1 VELSTS
7 DRLAAVQALAT
18 DAACAEVVEAWNR
31 CGIESVLLKGVT
43 TVEWLYRDGSRGY
56 VDADLL
62 VAPPRVGPAA
72 SVLTEL
78 GFVPAR
84 EHVSDHAHPWIRASD
99 HTIID
104 LHTTIWG
111 LGRPPARTWQEL
123 QGWVEP
129 YEIGAV
135 RVRVPNLPAR
145 ALSLA
150 LHAAQHRD
158 VPAKRADLR
167 RALERTTLSQ
177 WQEAEELA
185 NRLGALPMMGVGL
198 ELEPAGRRLLRHLP
212 LARAGLVAATEKAPL
227 AIGFARLAA
236 ARGIGGKLG
245 VLTSAMN
252 VPAEERRTRGGSLRR
267 FAWLL
272 AGIPRTARGIRR
284 AHANDRRRS

>member
-1 VELSTS
+1 MELSNS
-7 DRLAAVQALAT
+7 DPLATVQALAT
-18 DAACAEVVEAWNR
+18 DAACAEVVAAWER
-31 CGIESVLLKGVT
+31 CGVESVLLKGVT

-62 VAPPRVGPAA
+62 VSPPMIAPAA

-111 LGRPPARTWQEL
+111 LGRSPAQAWQEL

-129 YEIGAV
+129 YEIGGV
-135 RVRVPNLPAR
+135 RVRVPVLPAR
-145 ALSLA
+145 ALNLA

-167 RALERTTLSQ
+167 RALQCTTLSQ
-177 WQEAEELA
+177 WLQAEELG

-227 AIGFARLAA
+227 AIGFARVTAA
-236 ARGIGGKLG
+236 PGIVGK
-245 VLTSAMN
+245 VRVVASAMRA
-252 VPAEERRTRGGSLRR
+252 PSEDPRTRGRSLRR
-267 FAWLL
+267 GAWLL
-272 AGIPRTARGIRR
+272 AGVPRTARGIWR
-284 AHANDRRRS
+284 ARANDRRTV